1 MNFLKFLSPFIF
13 NVVEGF
19 TPILLSLV
27 LGVSPCNSAE
37 NIILKAGLLNHKIAV
52 EDLDEFLETG
62 EISSSLQPYQFL
74 LTSEIQE
81 VLSQN
86 INIDPVIAEQFL
98 NDIFK
103 SDDGQRLLKQISQ
116 ALPDSSSSE
125 LKEGLKLLLKQTN
138 NFNFINF
145 LRVYPQ
151 ETLTIDLSKAAILGL
166 KMNESFLHSRLI
178 NAQFKKGLKNS
189 SNIEIQ
195 PKFDPT
201 VSGQKSISIERN
213 VLYDRSR
220 NRYIALDIYT
230 AKKTHGPLVVMSH
243 GFASDRRF
251 LRYLSKHLTS
261 YGITVVSVEHPGSD
275 IHALL
280 KTATGINSSQ
290 ILPSEE
296 FIDRP
301 QDISFVLNKLT
312 LLNENTRKFKGKF
325 NTQEVSIIGH
335 SFGGY
340 TALALGGASLDLK
353 TLRSFCQ
360 KESPLKRSP
369 ADWLQCAA
377 GELPYPQRN
386 FQDNRIRQII
396 IFNPIIGE
404 LFGNNLSQIK
414 VPTLILSASDDGI
427 TPTISHQLK
436 PFQEL
441 SKEKYLIMAMG
452 GTHMSVTDMNSMNS
466 MMGQSTL
473 VREIMGEKAEPVRRL
488 VRGVSL
494 AFIQQLTEE
503 KSRYKVFLTPS
514 YIESLSQGNLNFR
527 LGTELPMT
535 VKTWINVTN
544 MKQPEANLW
553 SLKSKLTPIQNIQQ
567 YFVNARQLLLQ
578 PEYSTEKLN
587 DLFTGL
593 LHNHDDKLD
602 KWS

>member
-1 MNFLKFLSPFIF
+1 
-13 NVVEGF
+13 
-19 TPILLSLV
+19 
-27 LGVSPCNSAE
+27 
-37 NIILKAGLLNHKIAV
+37 
-52 EDLDEFLETG
+52 
-62 EISSSLQPYQFL
+62 
-74 LTSEIQE
+74 
-81 VLSQN
+81 
-86 INIDPVIAEQFL
+86 
-98 NDIFK
+98 
-103 SDDGQRLLKQISQ
+103 
-116 ALPDSSSSE
+116 
-125 LKEGLKLLLKQTN
+125 
-138 NFNFINF
+138 
-145 LRVYPQ
+145 
-151 ETLTIDLSKAAILGL
+151 
-166 KMNESFLHSRLI
+166 
-178 NAQFKKGLKNS
+178 S

-230 AKKTHGPLVVMSH
+230 AKKPMVRWWLCLMDLHQIVV
-243 GFASDRRF
+243 FC
-251 LRYLSKHLTS
+251 RYLAKHLTS

-290 ILPSEE
+290 ILQSEE

-340 TALALGGASLDLK
+340 TALALGGAPLDLK

-427 TPTISHQLK
+427 TPIF
-436 PFQEL
+436 P
-441 SKEKYLIMAMG
+441 
-452 GTHMSVTDMNSMNS
+452 
-466 MMGQSTL
+466 
-473 VREIMGEKAEPVRRL
+473 
-488 VRGVSL
+488 
-494 AFIQQLTEE
+494 
-503 KSRYKVFLTPS
+503 
-514 YIESLSQGNLNFR
+514 
-527 LGTELPMT
+527 
-535 VKTWINVTN
+535 IN
-544 MKQPEANLW
+544 
-553 SLKSKLTPIQNIQQ
+553 
-567 YFVNARQLLLQ
+567 
-578 PEYSTEKLN
+578 
-587 DLFTGL
+587 
-593 LHNHDDKLD
+593 
-602 KWS
+602 